1 MCKSNQLN
9 NYLAKGVRHIMNIFV
24 GCSSR
29 TTENENYNRIAEKIG
44 NFIVKEGHNFV
55 FGGCNEGLMGKIYS
69 VVSRSPESK
78 IIVTIAKAYVDD
90 LKPLSY
96 SKAYMF
102 DTVNERKNAF
112 IDLADVMIF
121 IPGGIGTIDE
131 LLTAIETRRNHE
143 HNVPIIIINENGFF
157 EQLLNMLERIY
168 DEGFADSKDR
178 QLYLVADTI
187 DEAIE
192 HLSKV

>member
-1 MCKSNQLN
+1 
-9 NYLAKGVRHIMNIFV
+9 MNIFV

-29 TTENENYNRIAEKIG
+29 NIENESYNRIAEEIG

-55 FGGCNEGLMGKIYS
+55 FGGCDVGLMGKIYS
-69 VVSRSPESK
+69 IVSNAPKSE
-78 IIVTIAKAYVDD
+78 IIVTIAKAYEDD
-90 LKPLSY
+90 LKTLSY

-143 HNVPIIIINENGFF
+143 HNVPIIVINGNGFF
-157 EQLLNMLERIY
+157 EQLLSMLERIY
-168 DEGFADSKDR
+168 DEGFADSKNSH
-178 QLYLVADTI
+178 LYFVADTV

-192 HLSKV
+192 YLSELSKESNNNY

>member
-1 MCKSNQLN
+1 
-9 NYLAKGVRHIMNIFV
+9 MNIFV

-29 TTENENYNRIAEKIG
+29 NTENENYNKIAEKIG
-44 NFIVKEGHNFV
+44 NFIVKKGHNFV
-55 FGGCNEGLMGKIYS
+55 FGGCDVGLMGKIYS
-69 VVSRSPESK
+69 IVSKSTKSK
-78 IIVTIAKAYVDD
+78 IIVTIAKAYADD
-90 LKPLSY
+90 LKDLSY

-112 IDLADVMIF
+112 IELADVMIF

-131 LLTAIETRRNHE
+131 LFTAIETRRNHE
-143 HNVPIIIINENGFF
+143 HNVPIIVINENGFF

-168 DEGFADSKDR
+168 DEGFADSENC
-178 QLYLVADTI
+178 QLYFVADTV

-192 HLSKV
+192 YLFELSKESINNY

>member
-1 MCKSNQLN
+1 
-9 NYLAKGVRHIMNIFV
+9 MNIFV

-29 TTENENYNRIAEKIG
+29 TTENENYNRIAEEIG
-44 NFIVKEGHNFV
+44 NFIVKKGHNFV
-55 FGGCNEGLMGKIYS
+55 FGGCDVGLMGKIYS
-69 VVSRSPESK
+69 VVSKSPESK
-78 IIVTIAKAYVDD
+78 IIVTIAKAYADD
-90 LKPLSY
+90 LKSLSY

-102 DTVNERKNAF
+102 DTVNERKSAF

-143 HNVPIIIINENGFF
+143 HNVPIIVINENGFF

-168 DEGFADSKDR
+168 DEGFADSKNR
-178 QLYLVADTI
+178 QLYLVADTV

-192 HLSKV
+192 HLSELSKESINNY